1 MGKQE
6 KPLTFKQEK
15 FCKYYVDTEGNAS
28 EAYRMSYDASKMKP
42 ETIWSAASRLL
53 ANSKVSARISEIKQQ
68 RAKETEVERKTV
80 EKVLMDIV
88 LADPDDLHYV
98 DPVTGKT
105 KMRSPSQL
113 PKRARN
119 ALRRFRIIEE
129 WLIMSST
136 ARQKPPGFLVP
147 GMDGK
152 PIRMSTSKVETEIKS
167 VNFVSDLKIMR
178 IRKNRTI

>member
-80 EKVLMDIV
+80 EKV
-88 LADPDDLHYV
+88 

-119 ALRRFRIIEE
+119 ALKKIQNNRGVVNYEFNGKTEAARILGAWNGWEADKNVNIKGGDGNKVGELRIGFEDNENSEE
-129 WLIMSST
+129 
-136 ARQKPPGFLVP
+136 
-147 GMDGK
+147 
-152 PIRMSTSKVETEIKS
+152 
-167 VNFVSDLKIMR
+167 
-178 IRKNRTI
+178 